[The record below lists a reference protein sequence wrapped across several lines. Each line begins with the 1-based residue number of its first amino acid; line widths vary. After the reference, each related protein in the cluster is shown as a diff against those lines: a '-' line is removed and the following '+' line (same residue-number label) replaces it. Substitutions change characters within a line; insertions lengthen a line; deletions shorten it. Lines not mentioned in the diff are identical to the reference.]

1 MEYRAGGDGD
11 VSESFDY
18 VIVGAGSAG
27 CVLANRLSADPGTS
41 VLLLEAGPE
50 DKNPWIHVP
59 IGYYRTIFN
68 PAVAGNFVTEPEP
81 ELDGRSI
88 NWPRGRVLGGSSSIN
103 GLAYVRGQAEDYDHW
118 RQLGNPGWAWDDVLP
133 AFKKLEDS
141 ELGDPALRGKGGP
154 LGVSGPIY
162 RSPLMDAFIEA
173 AEAAGIPRNADYN
186 GAQQDGVGYF
196 QLTIRGGKRCSAA
209 VAYLKGIRGRS
220 NLKIATGALATG
232 IRMQDGRAVGVD
244 YLQDGAQ
251 RTAEAK
257 GEIVLAAGAI
267 QSPQLLMLSG
277 IGPGETLAAHG
288 IARQHELPGVGQN
301 LQDHF
306 QARAVYRAPFPA
318 TLNDVGNSLWRRG
331 LAGLQW
337 GLFKTGP
344 LTMGAGCVALFW
356 KTREELATP
365 DVQFHVIPFS
375 ADKPGEP
382 LHPFSG
388 YTVSV
393 CQLRPESRGELTLRS
408 ADPTQPPVIHANYLA
423 TETDRQTMVDGMKL
437 IRRVMGQAAMR
448 PYLAEEVVPG
458 PACADDAALLG
469 FVRTTGGTIFH
480 PSGTCKMGPAEDGMA
495 VVDARLRVHGV
506 AGLRVADASIM
517 PTVISGNTNGPTIMI
532 GEKAAEMILADAK
545 A

>member
-1 MEYRAGGDGD
+1 MGHRAGGIGD

-27 CVLANRLSADPGTS
+27 CVLANRLSADPTTS

-81 ELDGRSI
+81 ELGGRSI

-154 LGVSGPIY
+154 LRVSGPIY

-173 AEAAGIPRNADYN
+173 AEATGIPRNPDYN
-186 GAQQDGVGYF
+186 GTRQDGVAYF
-196 QLTIRGGKRCSAA
+196 QLTIKGGKRCSAA
-209 VAYLKGIRGRS
+209 VAYLKDIRGRS

-232 IRMQDGRAVGVD
+232 VRMQDGRAVGVD

-251 RTAEAK
+251 RTAEAR
-257 GEIVLAAGAI
+257 GEVVLAAGAI
-267 QSPQLLMLSG
+267 QSPQLLLLSG
-277 IGPGETLAAHG
+277 IGPDGALKAHG

-408 ADPTQPPVIHANYLA
+408 ADPTDPPVIHANYLA

-448 PYLAEEVVPG
+448 PYIAEEVVPG
-458 PACADDAALLG
+458 ASCADDAALLG
-469 FVRTTGGTIFH
+469 FVRSTGGTIFH
-480 PSGTCKMGPAEDGMA
+480 PSGTCKMGPADDRMA

-517 PTVISGNTNGPTIMI
+517 PTVISGNTNAPTIMI